1 MYVYIYAYKY
11 TYIYMHVYIYICTYL
26 PFCVCMCERVLVCFY
41 GYMHIDML
49 MYGFLGFG
57 ARKSADGLQG
67 SGEDSENLEARAL
80 NPKPQT
86 L

>member
-1 MYVYIYAYKY
+1 MHIYIYTY
-11 TYIYMHVYIYICTYL
+11 T
-26 PFCVCMCERVLVCFY
+26 FVCMCECLLVCFY

-86 L
+86 LKNP